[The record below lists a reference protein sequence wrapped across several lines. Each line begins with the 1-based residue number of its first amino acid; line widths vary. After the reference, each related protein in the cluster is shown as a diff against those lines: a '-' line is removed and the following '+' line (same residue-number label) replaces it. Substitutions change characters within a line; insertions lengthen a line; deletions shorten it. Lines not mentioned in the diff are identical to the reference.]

1 MFFVEGK
8 VSNGTICMN
17 VDREFGGIPRRTASQ
32 LIEFFDN
39 RELIAQKK
47 AMTSQEAKVAIR
59 LDGFRMEMAEAV
71 GVSIKTVFNT
81 VFNRQSL
88 LEISDENVL
97 FKPHQEL
104 FNYDWSGERL
114 PRFGVATAG
123 SDLPIEGWSFSIFCK
138 NGTCPVQTCLVNHH
152 YRMMFGS
159 QWEIESY

>member
-17 VDREFGGIPRRTASQ
+17 VDREFWGIPRRTASQ

-71 GVSIKTVFNT
+71 GVSIKTVFKT
-81 VFNRQSL
+81 VYKRQSL
-88 LEISDENVL
+88 LKISDESVL
-97 FKPHQEL
+97 FKPLGNYSIMIGRKSVCRGLVLQPPVRIYRSRDGLFRFFARIEL
-104 FNYDWSGERL
+104 ALSRRVSLRTTLDCMPEFVSTY
-114 PRFGVATAG
+114 F
-123 SDLPIEGWSFSIFCK
+123 
-138 NGTCPVQTCLVNHH
+138 
-152 YRMMFGS
+152 
-159 QWEIESY
+159 